1 MTTGDFDFD
10 SLFRLS
16 PNGENEGVN
25 DIPFPAISVILWMIF
40 IILMPILLTNML
52 VGLAVDDIKGIQEA
66 ASLEK
71 LTLQVNLILSIEEVL
86 PNPIRIRFADTR
98 SQMPLVNTDKEP
110 WYNIRRKIQY
120 ILWGGE
126 CYDTYDIINKIRH
139 SEGSHKRMP
148 LTKASAGAELIQKRK
163 VHTIEI

>member
-1 MTTGDFDFD
+1 
-10 SLFRLS
+10 
-16 PNGENEGVN
+16 
-25 DIPFPAISVILWMIF
+25 
-40 IILMPILLTNML
+40 
-52 VGLAVDDIKGIQEA
+52 
-66 ASLEK
+66 
-71 LTLQVNLILSIEEVL
+71 VNLILSIEEVL

-139 SEGSHKRMP
+139 SEGTHKRMP

-163 VHTIEI
+163 VPMQQDDLLPTDRADELKMKLDELEHLFKSMQAKLEDIQDEFTVTTID